1 MLNDASET
9 DETCANYWPAEQAKE
24 TYSAFTVESLDKS
37 DEIELVSRTLK
48 LTNYYRY
55 KKASM
60 LSFQRIFSRSN
71 DPAKEV
77 KLLQLSNW
85 PAGQPVPSSRNAVL
99 RLVSLIDQHRSTLVR
114 CHVLNSFLT
123 SYFSLPEVGF
133 YFIVSPELENLALL
147 HRVIMLFSS
156 SRPSKL
162 RTFSGNPTSQTVTF
176 QPIFSSS
183 VLQLRA
189 VRPQL
194 VETLEQYRFIYEVAM
209 EYADCEAI

>member
-1 MLNDASET
+1 MPLGHTVGDFWRLVHDYSVSVVVMLNDASET
-9 DETCANYWPAEQAKE
+9 DETCANYWPAEQTSE

-48 LTNYYRY
+48 LTNYY
-55 KKASM
+55 
-60 LSFQRIFSRSN
+60 RSN

-99 RLVSLIDQHRSTLVR
+99 RLVSLIDQHRSTLPPGSRV
-114 CHVLNSFLT
+114 
-123 SYFSLPEVGF
+123 
-133 YFIVSPELENLALL
+133 LL
-147 HRVIMLFSS
+147 HCVAGAGKSGTFASCYNVIQQL
-156 SRPSKL
+156 KTL
-162 RTFSGNPTSQTVTF
+162 QTADVF
-176 QPIFSSS
+176 SS

-209 EYADCEAI
+209 EYADCEAM